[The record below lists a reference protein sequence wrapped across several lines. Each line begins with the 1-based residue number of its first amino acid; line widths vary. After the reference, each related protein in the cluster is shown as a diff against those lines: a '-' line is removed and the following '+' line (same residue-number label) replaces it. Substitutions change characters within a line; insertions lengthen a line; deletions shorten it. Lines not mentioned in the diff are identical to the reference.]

1 MPNLVTNRFKI
12 HNAEQF
18 VESLSETSATNL
30 FVFVG
35 RVETW
40 SDDSDPPAPSDS
52 ISNTSFDY
60 FKSMIAAK
68 KVTSGDVSHITP
80 RVNWESNTNYT
91 AYTHQNSDLFANN
104 YYAVTEDFNV
114 YKCLQNNLSNGASTI
129 QPTGVGLSIIELS
142 DGYKWKYMYSIS
154 PQDILKFTTSS
165 YIPVKKVGNTDD
177 GSIQFDIE
185 QGAVDGSIEIINRNS
200 NGDFRVEFT
209 GSPTD
214 AIGADANFVVGEKLT
229 GQTSG
234 SEGDVVSAVAG
245 ANNINYYPNGN
256 TLFTNTEIIVGET
269 SGARA
274 TLSQSVFSNYKFEEN
289 TFSSV
294 TNSTTLQLATDA
306 NSSTDSL
313 YVNSTLYIVNNAGR
327 GEQSLITAYDSSLRR
342 VTVANAFVTTPNT
355 SSGYQISPTITISGD
370 GTLAK
375 ARALGNS
382 TFGVKE
388 VIVTNKGKDYTS
400 ATITVTANSSHG
412 SGANAIAII
421 SPPGGHGNNAIE
433 ELGGNRILID
443 SRINGNESGYFTT
456 ENEYRQIGLVRD
468 PLQGANANAFYTS
481 DLADQATKLT
491 IEKVS
496 GSFSADEIVFQG
508 SSLADSSANG
518 YLIDFLNNN
527 KIRLNRVEGAFV
539 SNSTVNSITGSTSG
553 ATASIV
559 ANGVANADMKLY
571 SGDILYIENREK
583 VTRLQN
589 QIEDIKIVL
598 EF

>member
-40 SDDSDPPAPSDS
+40 SDDTDPPAPSDS

-91 AYTHQNSDLFANN
+91 AYTHQNSDIFANN
-104 YYAVTEDFNV
+104 FYAVTEDFNV
-114 YKCLQNNLSNGASTI
+114 YKCLQNNLSNGASTV

-214 AIGADANFVVGEKLT
+214 AIGADANFVVGEKIT
-229 GQTSG
+229 GQSSG

-306 NSSTDSL
+306 NSSADSL

-327 GEQSLITAYDSSLRR
+327 GEQSVITAYDSSLKR
-342 VTVANAFVTTPNT
+342 VTVANAFITTPNT
-355 SSGYQISPTITISGD
+355 SSGYQIAPTITVSGD

-375 ARALGNS
+375 ARAVGNS

-412 SGANAIAII
+412 SGANATAII

-456 ENEYRQIGLVRD
+456 ENEYRQIGLLRD

-527 KIRLNRVEGAFV
+527 KIRLNRVEGTFV

>member
-60 FKSMIAAK
+60 FKSIIAAK
-68 KVTSGDVSHITP
+68 KITSGDVSHITP
-80 RVNWESNTNYT
+80 RINWESNTNYT

-104 YYAVTEDFNV
+104 FYAVTEDFNV
-114 YKCLQNNLSNGASTI
+114 YKCLQNNLSNGASTV

-142 DGYKWKYMYSIS
+142 DGYKWKYMYTIS
-154 PQDILKFTTSS
+154 PQDILKFTTST

-177 GSIQFDIE
+177 GSTQFDIE
-185 QGAVDGSIEIINRNS
+185 QGAVDGSIEIINRSS

-209 GSPTD
+209 GSPTTVV
-214 AIGADANFVVGEKLT
+214 GADANFVVGEKIT

-234 SEGDVVSAVAG
+234 SEGNVVSAVAG

-289 TFSSV
+289 IFSSV

-306 NSSTDSL
+306 NSSADSL

-327 GEQSLITAYDSSLRR
+327 GEQSLITAYDSSLKR

-355 SSGYQISPTITISGD
+355 SSGYQVAPTITVSGD

-375 ARALGNS
+375 ARAVGNS
-382 TFGVKE
+382 TFGVKG
-388 VIVTNKGKDYTS
+388 VIVTNKGKDYAS
-400 ATITVTANSSHG
+400 ATITVTANGSHG
-412 SGANAIAII
+412 SGANATAII

-456 ENEYRQIGLVRD
+456 ENEYRQIGLLRD
-468 PLQGANANAFYTS
+468 PLQDANANAFFTS

-496 GSFSADEIVFQG
+496 GSFSADEIVYQG
-508 SSLADSSANG
+508 SSLANSSANG

-527 KIRLNRVEGAFV
+527 KIRMNRVEGTFV
-539 SNSTVNSITGSTSG
+539 SNSTVNAITGSTSG

-559 ANGVANADMKLY
+559 EDGVANADMKLY